1 MLSKKKKKILNP
13 NWSMWNTLA
22 LSVLRNVSIAKENMK
37 PYSEID
43 GSRGSD
49 GDADFL

>member
-1 MLSKKKKKILNP
+1 
-13 NWSMWNTLA
+13 MWNTLA